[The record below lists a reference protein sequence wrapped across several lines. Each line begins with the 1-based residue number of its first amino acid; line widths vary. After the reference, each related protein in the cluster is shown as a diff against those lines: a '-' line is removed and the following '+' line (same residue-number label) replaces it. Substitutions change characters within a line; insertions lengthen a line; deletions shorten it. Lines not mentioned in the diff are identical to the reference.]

1 MAGVL
6 HWVASGADALP
17 ERCGV
22 VVAAMAGQGPQ
33 VLAGDPPPV
42 RARGVQ
48 LATLPPLSG
57 RPWPARLKML
67 AGAMAGFDLVCTWGG
82 GALDAVLAH
91 TLFADVY
98 HLPPLVHHEG
108 TGAGRSNLYRRIAL
122 GRSAAI
128 IVPDAG
134 TERIAL
140 ERWQQPRT
148 RVRLIADGVELAP
161 FGRAPKRDALP
172 GLVKRRDEKW
182 LAVPAD
188 GNVPALIA
196 ALPRLPEQWQLVV
209 WGAGADRPAL
219 LAAAAAVA
227 QDHRVLFA
235 GDASAQQL
243 LPLCDLF
250 AATGPLPSVTVLQV
264 MATGLPLVAPRGAVH
279 GLPASAN
286 GPLLVPDA
294 AALADVLVALADDAD
309 RRAAIGQANRA
320 QAVAEHDA
328 ATTVERHRAL
338 YRGLMR
344 RPAPV

>member
-1 MAGVL
+1 MAGIL
-6 HWVASGADALP
+6 HWVAPGSDALP
-17 ERCGV
+17 DRCGAV
-22 VVAAMAGQGPQ
+22 IAAMVGEGPQ
-33 VLAGDPPPV
+33 VLAGGPPAV
-42 RARGVQ
+42 RGRGVQ
-48 LATLPPLSG
+48 QATLPPLAG
-57 RPWPARLKML
+57 RPWPKRLKML
-67 AGAMAGFDLVCTWGG
+67 AGAMTGYDLVCTWGG

-108 TGAGRSNLYRRIAL
+108 AGAVRSNLYRRIAL

-134 TERIAL
+134 TERVAL

-148 RVRLIADGVELAP
+148 RVRMIADGVELAP

-172 GLVKRRDEKW
+172 GLVKRRNEAW
-182 LAVPAD
+182 VGVPAGGD
-188 GNVPALIA
+188 VPALIA

-209 WGAGADRPAL
+209 WGAADRPAL
-219 LAAAAAVA
+219 LAAAEAVA

-235 GDASAQQL
+235 GDATAQQL

-250 AATGPLPSVTVLQV
+250 AAAGPLAPTAVLQA
-264 MATGLPLVAPRGAVH
+264 MATGLPIVALRDAVH
-279 GLPASAN
+279 GLTASAN
-286 GPLLVPDA
+286 GPLLEEGVTG
-294 AALADVLVALADDAD
+294 LADTLVAVAGDAD
-309 RRAAIGQANRA
+309 RCAAIGQANRA

-344 RPAPV
+344 R